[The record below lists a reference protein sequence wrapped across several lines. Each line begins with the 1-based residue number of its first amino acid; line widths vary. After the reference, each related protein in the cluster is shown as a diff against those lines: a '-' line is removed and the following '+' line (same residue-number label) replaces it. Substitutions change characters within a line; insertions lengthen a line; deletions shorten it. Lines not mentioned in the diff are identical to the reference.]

1 MSRYLGPKH
10 KLCRR
15 EGVKLCD
22 SPKCPVVR
30 RPYPPGVHGP
40 KGQGRLTPYGVQF
53 REKQKAKRTYG
64 VNERQF
70 HNYFLRSIRRTG
82 DTGAFLARML
92 EMRLDNVVYRL
103 GFAATRPQA
112 RQMVSHG
119 FITVNGERV
128 NIPSYQTHARDAIS
142 IAANKRDA
150 KLLAGLDRKLAKREL
165 PEWLAL
171 DAPTLTGTVVS
182 EPAPDSLAS
191 LINAKA
197 IVEHYSR

>member
-15 EGVKLCD
+15 EGVRLCD
-22 SPKCPVVR
+22 SPKCPVIR
-30 RPYPPGVHGP
+30 RPYPPGMHGP
-40 KGQGRLTPYGVQF
+40 MGKGRLTPYGVQF
-53 REKQKAKRTYG
+53 REKQKVKRTYG

-103 GFAATRPQA
+103 GFGATRPQA

-119 FITVNGERV
+119 FILVNGERV
-128 NIPSYQTHARDAIS
+128 NVASYSTLPKDVIT
-142 IAANKRDA
+142 IAPNKSQS
-150 KLLAGLDRKLAKREL
+150 KLLAGLDRKLAKRDL

-171 DAPTLTGTVVS
+171 DAATLTGKIVS
-182 EPAPDSLAS
+182 EPAADLLATV
-191 LINAKA
+191 INAKP

>member
-15 EGVKLCD
+15 EGVRLCD
-22 SPKCPVVR
+22 SPKCPVIR
-30 RPYPPGVHGP
+30 RPYPPGMHGP
-40 KGQGRLTPYGVQF
+40 MGKGRLTPYGVQF
-53 REKQKAKRTYG
+53 REKQKVKRTYG

-103 GFAATRPQA
+103 GFGATRPQA

-119 FITVNGERV
+119 FILVNGERV
-128 NIPSYQTHARDAIS
+128 NIASYSTLPKDVIT
-142 IAANKRDA
+142 IAPNKSQS
-150 KLLAGLDRKLAKREL
+150 KLLVGLDRKLAKRDL

-171 DAPTLTGTVVS
+171 DAATLTGKIVS
-182 EPAPDSLAS
+182 EPAADLLATV
-191 LINAKA
+191 INAKP

>member
-22 SPKCPVVR
+22 SPKCPVIR
-30 RPYPPGVHGP
+30 RPYPPGMHGP

-53 REKQKAKRTYG
+53 REKQKVKRTYG

-82 DTGAFLARML
+82 DTGAFLSRML

-103 GFAATRPQA
+103 GFGGTRPQA

-119 FITVNGERV
+119 FIQVNGERV
-128 NIPSYQTHARDAIS
+128 NIASYATQPKDVITLAP
-142 IAANKRDA
+142 NKRES
-150 KLLAGLDRKLAKREL
+150 KLVAGLDRKLSKREL

-171 DAPTLTGTVVS
+171 DATTLTGKVVS
-182 EPAPDSLAS
+182 EPAADLLATV
-191 LINAKA
+191 INAKP

>member
-15 EGVKLCD
+15 EGVRLCD
-22 SPKCPVVR
+22 SPKCPVIR
-30 RPYPPGVHGP
+30 RPYPPGMHGP
-40 KGQGRLTPYGVQF
+40 MGKGRLTPYGVQF
-53 REKQKAKRTYG
+53 REKQKVKRTYG

-103 GFAATRPQA
+103 GFGATRPQA

-119 FITVNGERV
+119 FIRVNGERV
-128 NIPSYQTHARDAIS
+128 NIASYATLPKDVIT
-142 IAANKRDA
+142 IAPNKSES
-150 KLLAGLDRKLAKREL
+150 KLLDGLDRKLAKRDL
-165 PEWLAL
+165 PDWLAL
-171 DAPTLTGTVVS
+171 DAATLTGKIVS
-182 EPAPDSLAS
+182 EPAADLLATV
-191 LINAKA
+191 INAKP